1 MARGII
7 AAMTLSDPK
16 RGQSLSQ
23 RLAAI
28 DWAAV
33 EASIEAEGHARL
45 PGLLGADDCAGLA
58 ALYDQDRRFRSTV
71 VMARHNFGSG
81 EYRYFARPLPRL
93 VADLRRGLYKRLA
106 PLAARWRAPLGLDH
120 EIPAELEAFLKICAE
135 AGQSKP
141 TPLLLR
147 YGPEDY
153 NCLHQDLYGAVAF
166 PLQVAICLSRP
177 GPVSEGGDF
186 EGGEF
191 LLVEQRPRAQ
201 SRGEAIA
208 LQQGEALIFPNQ
220 ARPVQGKRGTYR
232 VKVRHGVSRLRAGAR
247 VTLGIIFHDA
257 A

>member
-1 MARGII
+1 MERARGIM
-7 AAMTLSDPK
+7 AAMPLSEPQ
-16 RGQSLSQ
+16 RGEPLSG

-28 DWAAV
+28 DWPAV
-33 EASIEAEGHARL
+33 EATIEAEGHARL
-45 PGLLGADDCAGLA
+45 PGLLSAAECSALA

-81 EYRYFARPLPRL
+81 EYRYFTRPLPRL

-106 PLAARWRAPLGLDH
+106 PIAARWREPLGLEH
-120 EIPAELEAFLKICAE
+120 AIPPDLDGFLKLCDA
-135 AGQSKP
+135 AGQTKP

-147 YGPEDY
+147 YGPGDY

-177 GPVSEGGDF
+177 GEDF

-208 LQQGEALIFPNQ
+208 LQLGEALIFPNQ
-220 ARPVQGKRGTYR
+220 ARPVQGTRGTYR
-232 VKVRHGVSRLRAGAR
+232 VKVRHGVSRLRAGSR
-247 VTLGIIFHDA
+247 TTLGIIFHDA

>member
-1 MARGII
+1 M
-7 AAMTLSDPK
+7 AAMPLSAPK
-16 RGQSLSQ
+16 PGERLGA

-28 DWAAV
+28 DWTAV
-33 EASIEAEGHARL
+33 EAALEAEGHARL
-45 PGLLGADDCAGLA
+45 PGLLGAADCGALA
-58 ALYDQDRRFRSTV
+58 ALYDQKRRFRSTV

-81 EYRYFARPLPRL
+81 EYRYFARPLPRP

-106 PLAARWRAPLGLDH
+106 PLAARWRAPLGLAHD
-120 EIPAELEAFLKICAE
+120 IPSELDGFLKLCAA
-135 AGQSKP
+135 AGQGKP

-147 YGPEDY
+147 YGPGDY

-177 GPVSEGGDF
+177 GPVSQGGDF

-220 ARPVQGKRGTYR
+220 ARPVQGRRGTYR
-232 VKVRHGVSRLRAGAR
+232 VKVRHGVSRLHAGSR